1 MLTAFASLVT
11 QPGVVADI
19 GCGPGDITAH
29 LAGQGL
35 DMIGIDLSPGMV
47 AVARRNHPTI
57 EFREGD
63 MTALD
68 LADGELAGAV
78 SWWYTV
84 HVPNSAVPLV
94 MSELHRVTVA
104 GGHVLVGF
112 HAGDECR
119 HKTEGYGGHPIVLDV
134 YLRPPDDII
143 AAAAAA
149 GLDLIAQLTV
159 KRSVG
164 SDQCCLIFRKPI
176 GRPEGPS
183 PSGTAAEYGT
193 SRAPS
198 SLQRPLAPC
207 SPSSGTALASARWAV
222 RPRPP
227 CPRMRPQGYS

>member
-1 MLTAFASLVT
+1 MGWIDDTRASYDEVAEDYQPMVWAMFDEIVVERSMLTAFASLVT

-57 EFREGD
+57 DFREGD

-78 SWWYTV
+78 SWWSTV
-84 HVPNSAVPLV
+84 HVPNSTVPLV

-149 GLDLIAQLTV
+149 GLDLCAQLTV

-176 GRPEGPS
+176 GRRE
-183 PSGTAAEYGT
+183 A
-193 SRAPS
+193 
-198 SLQRPLAPC
+198 
-207 SPSSGTALASARWAV
+207 
-222 RPRPP
+222 
-227 CPRMRPQGYS
+227 